1 MVKELAEALQKPPY
15 YLDPARLWQAYKQ
28 LNIVKVRGTST
39 RRQLTNLISILRYEL
54 QETDTLIPFPDAVE
68 QNYQEWLQRQEQRG
82 TKFTKEQLEWLDMIK
97 HHLIGSLT
105 IESKDLQ
112 YAPFQQQGG
121 MIKAKQ
127 LFGRELDKLLE
138 NLNKV
143 LVT

>member
-1 MVKELAEALQKPPY
+1 MVKELADALQNPPY

-28 LNIVKVRGTST
+28 LNTAKVKGTST

-68 QNYQEWLQRQEQRG
+68 QYYQEWLQRQVQHGIR
-82 TKFTKEQLEWLDMIK
+82 FTKEQIEWLEMIK

-105 IESKDLQ
+105 IELKDLQ

-121 MIKAKQ
+121 IIKAKQ
-127 LFGRELDKLLE
+127 LFGQEITRVLKEL
-138 NLNKV
+138 NTV

>member
-1 MVKELAEALQKPPY
+1 MVKDLADTLQNPPY

-28 LNIVKVRGTST
+28 LNTAKVRGTST

-54 QETDTLIPFPDAVE
+54 QETEMLIPFPDAVE
-68 QNYQEWLQRQEQRG
+68 QNYQEWLQRQEQQG
-82 TKFTKEQLEWLDMIK
+82 TKFTKEQLEWLEMIK

-105 IESKDLQ
+105 IESRDLQ

-121 MIKAKQ
+121 IIKAKQ
-127 LFGRELDKLLE
+127 LFGQGISKILKEM
-138 NLNKV
+138 NTV